1 MRAIKHRHD
10 ASYAYIST
18 SFWAVLPHLS
28 LLITLASKMSPPTT
42 IKLAVLDDY
51 QNLGQQFFS
60 AIQGVEVSSFP
71 ETLNPRNDGDLR
83 KLVERLADFD
93 AISTMRERTPFQAPL
108 LRQLPKLR
116 LLLTTGLR
124 NASIDLPTCT
134 ELGIQVVGTDP
145 RHNLTVSKPKYPRP
159 DSTTTHCWALI
170 LGIARHVARDDR
182 LIKEGGWQG
191 PTLASGVSGKVLGLA
206 GLGRLGTSV
215 GRIAVQAW
223 GMRIIAWSTNLTQDK
238 ADEQAKSVGLEPG
251 DFEVVSKERLFA
263 DADIVSIQL
272 VLSERSKGI
281 VGSADLQRMKKS
293 ALFVNTSRG
302 PLVDEAALFDLCDKG
317 SIAGA
322 ALDVF
327 EQEPLAK
334 DSKWRST
341 KWGQDGRA
349 EVLLS
354 PHMGYGET
362 ESVTNWYQENAETL
376 GKWLQGGELR
386 AKLNSL

>member
-1 MRAIKHRHD
+1 
-10 ASYAYIST
+10 
-18 SFWAVLPHLS
+18 
-28 LLITLASKMSPPTT
+28 MSAPT
-42 IKLAVLDDY
+42 IKLAILDDY

-60 AIQGVEVSSFP
+60 SIQGVSVSSFP
-71 ETLNPRNDGDLR
+71 ETLNPRNDGDLE
-83 KLVERLADFD
+83 KLAARLRDFD

-145 RHNLTVSKPKYPRP
+145 RHNLKASKPKHPVP

-215 GRIAVQAW
+215 GRIAVTAW
-223 GMRIIAWSTNLTQDK
+223 GMRVIAWSTNLTQEK

-251 DFEVVSKERLFA
+251 DFEVVSKEKLFS

-272 VLSERSKGI
+272 VLSDRTRGI
-281 VGSADLQRMKKS
+281 VSGADLKHMKKS

-302 PLVDEAALFDLCDKG
+302 PLVDEAALLEVCEAG

-327 EQEPLAK
+327 DQEPLAK
-334 DSKWRST
+334 DSKWRSI
-341 KWGQDGRA
+341 KWGQDGRS

-362 ESVTNWYQENAETL
+362 ESMTNWYQENAENL
-376 GKWLQGGELR
+376 GKWLKSEELT
-386 AKLNSL
+386 AKLNSI